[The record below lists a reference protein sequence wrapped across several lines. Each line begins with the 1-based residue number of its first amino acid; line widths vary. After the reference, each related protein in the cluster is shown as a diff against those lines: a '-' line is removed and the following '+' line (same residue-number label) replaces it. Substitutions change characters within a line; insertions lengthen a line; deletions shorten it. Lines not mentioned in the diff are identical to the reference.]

1 MNTPDQIFQ
10 FDLIIPSMIAS
21 TQKQTLRLV
30 ASHVSKVI
38 GIQERILADRLI
50 EKEKQ
55 SSSAM
60 GNGVAITHLSI
71 GSLTQPLTVFVRLR
85 SAVNFYAPDNL
96 PVDLVCMLF
105 TPERQGAIHLR
116 SLARLSRLLRD
127 AQICS
132 RLRQAEDEKAIRSV
146 LEVSSARMMAA

>member
-1 MNTPDQIFQ
+1 MTFSDAAVT
-10 FDLIIPSMIAS
+10 FDLIIPSMIAAN
-21 TQKQTLRLV
+21 QKQVLRLI
-30 ASHVSKVI
+30 ASHASKII
-38 GIQERILADRLI
+38 GIQERIFADRLI
-50 EKEKQ
+50 DKEKQ

-60 GNGVAITHLSI
+60 GNGVAVSHMPI

-85 SAVNFYAPDNL
+85 SAVDFHAPDNL
-96 PVDLVCMLF
+96 PVDLICLLL
-105 TPERQGAIHLR
+105 TPERDGVIHLR

-146 LEVSSARMMAA
+146 LDVSSARMMAA